1 MEHAASTGRE
11 PRWAPSYPQSL
22 CLQWPRNL
30 LPLKAKALKTTA
42 RSLLQPA
49 TFSASL
55 LFPQPNTTAPPP
67 RDLWDRLGFFVF
79 KDLSIHLFMGVLH
92 LQCYVRAFL

>member
-1 MEHAASTGRE
+1 MGPKLSPKPLSAMAQKS
-11 PRWAPSYPQSL
+11 A
-22 CLQWPRNL
+22 
-30 LPLKAKALKTTA
+30 PLKAKALKTTA